1 MEEHR
6 GKPLGLFLC
15 KMGGSVWE
23 GVNVGKQLEMLQKE
37 QSNILE
43 ERRGTADEKRN
54 LARWP
59 QPPRYLGVF
68 LAHTSLASRS
78 RLSSK

>member
-6 GKPLGLFLC
+6 GKALGLFLC

-37 QSNILE
+37 QSSILE
-43 ERRGTADEKRN
+43 RGEGQVMKRET
-54 LARWP
+54 WP
-59 QPPRYLGVF
+59 GGL
-68 LAHTSLASRS
+68 SLPDI
-78 RLSSK
+78 